1 MDIISDRIRSSLLKH
16 WQNQAATLLE
26 RDGNSTKHYNGGHRI
41 KQNPLLIRAI
51 EEIRDGYFDLYY
63 QKMQLVKTLGN
74 TNDPDI
80 KQQIADIDYDLILHN
95 KASFERLQKPYYGF
109 DRQTADSLLKDA
121 PLEAIQADL
130 NGLLKKEA
138 ASITGTI
145 IKRSINAFEI
155 ATRSEGLRRPEV
167 PHVPL
172 KAQPEQTGR
181 YRSTPRPPSGT
192 WQTRIRDKSHNTEIL
207 P

>member
-1 MDIISDRIRSSLLKH
+1 MLSEKIRTSLHKH
-16 WQNQAATLLE
+16 WQNQAETLLN
-26 RDGNSTKHYNGGHRI
+26 RDGSSQKHLNGGHRI

-63 QKMQLVKTLGN
+63 QKMQLVKALGN
-74 TNDPDI
+74 NSDPEI

-109 DRQTADSLLKDA
+109 DKQAAEAILKETN
-121 PLEAIQADL
+121 LKEIQADL
-130 NGLLKKEA
+130 NGLPKREA

-155 ATRSEGLRRPEV
+155 ATKIEGFRRPEV

-172 KAQPEQTGR
+172 KARPEQVGR
-181 YRSTPRPPSGT
+181 HRSAPRPQAET
-192 WQTRIRDKSHNTEIL
+192 WQARIQEDTHNSEIS